1 MKKSS
6 EQEVIKPLTLGV
18 AINYLQRHA
27 WTTHEAVLMLNLI
40 DPDCSAFYES
50 DGQKTGM
57 AYTYFKGM
65 MHFNPERRNLKV
77 TDWLAW
83 AIKGTDKVPRL
94 TPLSYATQFLKF
106 IESNDPRSL
115 NGLSPH
121 IDEEIDE
128 LHPLKTIDN
137 LSVGA
142 SDRQVV
148 ARNNKAEQIH
158 VPPTD
163 QESSAAQKVL
173 SRRFA
178 YSLRDRRKWSEDELR
193 AVLVVIKKHG
203 SIRKAAKFVGC
214 SSSTLSEKKI
224 IAEALTQ

>member
-1 MKKSS
+1 MKKSG
-6 EQEVIKPLTLGV
+6 EQEVIKPLTLEV

-115 NGLSPH
+115 IGLSPH

-128 LHPLKTIDN
+128 LYPLKANDVLN
-137 LSVGA
+137 VEA
-142 SDRQVV
+142 SYDQV
-148 ARNNKAEQIH
+148 AAGINKAEPINAL
-158 VPPTD
+158 PTD
-163 QESSAAQKVL
+163 QESSAAEEVL
-173 SRRFA
+173 IRRFA

>member
-115 NGLSPH
+115 IGLSPH

-128 LHPLKTIDN
+128 LYPLKANDVLN
-137 LSVGA
+137 VEA
-142 SDRQVV
+142 SYDQV
-148 ARNNKAEQIH
+148 AAGINKAEPINAL
-158 VPPTD
+158 PTD
-163 QESSAAQKVL
+163 KERSTAVAILK
-173 SRRFA
+173 RRFA
-178 YSLRDRRKWSEDELR
+178 LPVRDRRKWTDDELR
-193 AVLVVIKKHG
+193 AVLVVIKKPW
-203 SIRKAAKFVGC
+203 SIRKAASLVGC
-214 SSSTLSEKKI
+214 SPSTLSEKKKM
-224 IAEALTQ
+224 AETLTQ